1 MQIPELTTDRLLL
14 RKPGLADAARIIVLA
29 NDPVIAELTL
39 SVPHPYTEAHVIDWL
54 SIVNA
59 GWKNK
64 TAFAFGI
71 CNPDSGEMLGAVGLH
86 ISDKYGYGELGYW
99 LGAPYRGR
107 GYAKEAVAAVINY
120 GFQRTD
126 VVRIQAI
133 HRVDNLASG
142 RVLLSNGL
150 QREATLENYVIKEGA
165 AWTVVQYRLLKEEWQ
180 IRYHG

>member
-1 MQIPELTTDRLLL
+1 MQAPDLITDRLLL
-14 RKPGLADAARIIVLA
+14 RKPALADAQRIIALA

-54 SIVNA
+54 SIINA
-59 GWKNK
+59 GWKEGS
-64 TAFAFGI
+64 AFVFGI
-71 CNPDSGEMLGAVGLH
+71 RNPESEEMLGAVGLH

-107 GYAKEAVAAVINY
+107 GYAKEAVAAVIDY

-126 VVRIQAI
+126 LVRIQAI

-142 RVLLSNGL
+142 RILQVNGL
-150 QREATLENYVIKEGA
+150 KREATLDKYVVKDGTP
-165 AWTVVQYRLLKEEWQ
+165 WTVVQYRLLREEWQ
-180 IRYHG
+180 IGR